1 VANLTFIWDEELQ
14 KWVGIGATEAR
25 FAKDNTLPPEII
37 NIEGA
42 KRFTKKG
49 EKYLIIPLSKEKDLV
64 KLNPNFAKGP
74 NPIEQQLGTVVK
86 PIAAGIEAYE
96 KRRKE
101 SKTIQEF
108 FGIPEEGIAKTVTK
122 NVKEVVNKFG
132 AQEED
137 INAPLPGQK
146 PKEVFQVPT
155 GTPSGIK
162 PITTDATGTQSV
174 STATPSSSGSY
185 YAGSTFI
192 TEQPIAGVQY
202 DAISIE
208 DETNLGL
215 FTINKKSNQLLLPQ
229 TTGGKSEVV
238 DGDRFA
244 NVTLYNLPP
253 EKVKQYQSKYG
264 LSQTGKMNAALAGKI
279 FSDAK
284 KASYENYVRSNPEV
298 TTDKTQV
305 SWEEAIINP
314 ASVGG
319 TSDGGGVSAKQIK
332 SSKDAIRISANQLG
346 VTLDEAKVNSLANAY
361 ARGDINATVLPYEI
375 VRQGEI
381 DFTKGAAG
389 NTYGKLRELASAYGI
404 QYSEDWYKNSVASI
418 LSGKEAEDTYDV
430 SIKELAKS
438 KYPTLSKQIDAGR
451 NVRDLASPYVES
463 MAQLLEIGSD
473 TITLDDFYI
482 NQALTGIDADGTP
495 KQKPLWEFQQQL
507 RQDPRWRSTRNAQE
521 SMMSASRKVL
531 QDFGLVS

>member
-14 KWVGIGATEAR
+14 RWVAIGATKAR
-25 FAKDNTLPPEII
+25 FAQDDTLPRQAAELPGV
-37 NIEGA
+37 NPP
-42 KRFTKKG
+42 F
-49 EKYLIIPLSKEKDLV
+49 EKNGKIYLSVPQSKEQDLV

-74 NPIEQQLGTVVK
+74 NPIEQQLGAVAK

-101 SKTIQEF
+101 SETVQEF
-108 FGIPEEGIAKTVTK
+108 LGIPKEGIGKGVAE
-122 NVKEVVNKFG
+122 NVKKIFSGVKGKPV
-132 AQEED
+132 D
-137 INAPLPGQK
+137 ITKPLPGEK

-155 GTPSGIK
+155 GAPSAIAGAPTPTTGPGVLGSFYVPSG
-162 PITTDATGTQSV
+162 TTA
-174 STATPSSSGSY
+174 
-185 YAGSTFI
+185 
-192 TEQPIAGVQY
+192 ELPIAGVQY
-202 DAISIE
+202 NAISLE
-208 DETNLGL
+208 DETNPGL
-215 FTINKKSNQLLLPQ
+215 FTINKKSGQLLLPQ

-238 DGDRFA
+238 DANKFV
-244 NVTLYNLPP
+244 NVTLYNLPE
-253 EKVKQYQSKYG
+253 EKVKQYQAKYG
-264 LSQTGKMNAALAGKI
+264 ISQTGKMNAALAGKI
-279 FSDAK
+279 FADAK
-284 KASYENYVRSNPEV
+284 KASYENYIRSNPEV

-319 TSDGGGVSAKQIK
+319 TAGGGGVSAKQIK
-332 SSKDAIRISANQLG
+332 SSKDAIRISASQLG
-346 VTLDEAKVNSLANAY
+346 VTLDDAKINSLANAY

-404 QYSEDWYKNSVASI
+404 QYNEDWYKNSVASI

-451 NVRDLASPYVES
+451 NVRDLASPYIES
-463 MAQLLEIGSD
+463 MAQLLEVGSD

-482 NQALTGIDADGTP
+482 NQALTGLDADGTP

-507 RQDPRWRSTRNAQE
+507 RQDPRWRYTKNAQE

>member
-1 VANLTFIWDEELQ
+1 MANLTFIWDDVLQ
-14 KWVGIGATEAR
+14 RWVSIGATKAR
-25 FAKDNTLPPEII
+25 FAQDDTLPREAAEIP
-37 NIEGA
+37 GA
-42 KRFTKKG
+42 NPFEKNG
-49 EKYLIIPLSKEKDLV
+49 EIYLAIPQSKEQDLV

-74 NPIEQQLGTVVK
+74 NPIEEQLGAVRDVIAK
-86 PIAAGIEAYE
+86 PIKAYE
-96 KRRKE
+96 KRRAE
-101 SKTIQEF
+101 SETVQEF
-108 FGIPEEGIAKTVTK
+108 LGIPKEGIGKGVAE
-122 NVKEVVNKFG
+122 NVKEIFSGIKGKPV
-132 AQEED
+132 D
-137 INAPLPGQK
+137 ITKPLPGEIVQTE
-146 PKEVFQVPT
+146 PGYYIPNAPGASDAVNRGVPLRQIAE
-155 GTPSGIK
+155 S
-162 PITTDATGTQSV
+162 
-174 STATPSSSGSY
+174 
-185 YAGSTFI
+185 
-192 TEQPIAGVQY
+192 PIAGVQY
-202 DAISIE
+202 NAINLE
-208 DETNLGL
+208 DEANLGL
-215 FTINKKSNQLLLPQ
+215 FTINKKSGQLLLPQ

-238 DGDRFA
+238 DGNKFV
-244 NVTLYNLPP
+244 NVTLYNLSP
-253 EKVKQYQSKYG
+253 EKVKQYQAKYG
-264 LSQTGKMNAALAGKI
+264 VSQTGKMNAALAGKI
-279 FSDAK
+279 FNDAK

-305 SWEEAIINP
+305 SWEDAIINP

-319 TSDGGGVSAKQIK
+319 TADGGGVSAKQIK
-332 SSKDAIRISANQLG
+332 SSKEAIRISASQLG
-346 VTLDEAKVNSLANAY
+346 VTLDDAKINSLANAY

-438 KYPTLSKQIDAGR
+438 KYPTLAKQIDAGR
-451 NVRDLASPYVES
+451 NVRDLASPYIES
-463 MAQLLEIGSD
+463 MAQLLEVGSD

-482 NQALTGIDADGTP
+482 NQALTGLDADGTP

-507 RQDPRWRSTRNAQE
+507 RQDPRWRTTRNAQE

>member
-1 VANLTFIWDEELQ
+1 MANLTFIWDEELQ
-14 KWVGIGATEAR
+14 RWVAIGATKAR
-25 FAKDNTLPPEII
+25 FAQDDTLPRQAAELPGVNPPFEKNGEI
-37 NIEGA
+37 
-42 KRFTKKG
+42 
-49 EKYLIIPLSKEKDLV
+49 YLSVPQSKEQDLV

-74 NPIEQQLGTVVK
+74 NPIEQQLGAIAK

-101 SKTIQEF
+101 SETVQEF
-108 FGIPEEGIAKTVTK
+108 LGIPKEGIGKGVAE
-122 NVKEVVNKFG
+122 NVKKIFSGVKGKPV
-132 AQEED
+132 D
-137 INAPLPGQK
+137 ITKPLPGEK

-155 GTPSGIK
+155 GAPSAIAGAPTPTTGPGVLGSFYVPSG
-162 PITTDATGTQSV
+162 TTA
-174 STATPSSSGSY
+174 
-185 YAGSTFI
+185 
-192 TEQPIAGVQY
+192 ELPIAGVQY
-202 DAISIE
+202 NAISLE
-208 DETNLGL
+208 DETNPGL
-215 FTINKKSNQLLLPQ
+215 FTINKKSGQLLLPQ

-238 DGDRFA
+238 DANKFV
-244 NVTLYNLPP
+244 NVTLYNLP
-253 EKVKQYQSKYG
+253 EQKVKQYQAKYG
-264 LSQTGKMNAALAGKI
+264 VSQTGKMNAGLAGKI
-279 FSDAK
+279 FADAK
-284 KASYENYVRSNPEV
+284 KASYENYIRSNPEV

-305 SWEEAIINP
+305 SWEDAIINP

-319 TSDGGGVSAKQIK
+319 TAGGDGVSAKQIK

-346 VTLDEAKVNSLANAY
+346 VTLDDAKINSLANAY

-381 DFTKGAAG
+381 DYTKGAAG
-389 NTYGKLRELASAYGI
+389 NTYNKLRKLASAYGI
-404 QYSEDWYKNSVASI
+404 QYNEDWYKNSVASI

-430 SIKELAKS
+430 NIKELAKS
-438 KYPTLSKQIDAGR
+438 KYPTLAKQIDAGR
-451 NVRDLASPYVES
+451 NVRDLASPYIES

-482 NQALTGIDADGTP
+482 NQALTGIDAEGTP

>member
-42 KRFTKKG
+42 VRFTKRG
-49 EKYLIIPLSKEKDLV
+49 ERYLTIPKEKEKELV
-64 KLNPNFAKGP
+64 KQYPSFKKGK
-74 NPIEQQLGTVVK
+74 NPITKQVDIVRE
-86 PIAAGIEAYE
+86 PIAAGISAYE

-101 SKTIQEF
+101 SETVQEF
-108 FGIPEEGIAKTVTK
+108 LGIPKEGIGKGIAKGIK
-122 NVKEVVNKFG
+122 NIADEFG
-132 AQEED
+132 FQEED

-162 PITTDATGTQSV
+162 PIVTDVAGTQSV
-174 STATPSSSGSY
+174 STSTPSSSGSY

-244 NVTLYNLPP
+244 NITLYNLPP
-253 EKVKQYQSKYG
+253 EKVKQYQAKYG
-264 LSQTGKMNAALAGKI
+264 VSQTGKMNAALAGKI
-279 FSDAK
+279 FADAK

-305 SWEEAIINP
+305 SWEDAIINP

-319 TSDGGGVSAKQIK
+319 TAGGGGVSAKQIK

-381 DFTKGAAG
+381 DYTKGAAG
-389 NTYGKLRELASAYGI
+389 NTYNKLRELASAYGI
-404 QYSEDWYKNSVASI
+404 QYNEDWYKNSVASI

-430 SIKELAKS
+430 NIKEFAKS
-438 KYPTLSKQIDAGR
+438 KYPTLAKQIDAGR
-451 NVRDLASPYVES
+451 NVRDLASPYIES

-482 NQALTGIDADGTP
+482 NQALTGIDAEGTP

>member
-1 VANLTFIWDEELQ
+1 MANLTFIWDEELQ
-14 KWVGIGATEAR
+14 RWVAIGATKAR
-25 FAKDNTLPPEII
+25 FAQDDTLPRQAAELPGV
-37 NIEGA
+37 NPP
-42 KRFTKKG
+42 F
-49 EKYLIIPLSKEKDLV
+49 EKNGKIYLSVPQSKEQDLV

-74 NPIEQQLGTVVK
+74 NPIEQQLSAVTK

-101 SKTIQEF
+101 SETVQEF
-108 FGIPEEGIAKTVTK
+108 LGLPKEGIAKAVTE
-122 NVKEVVNKFG
+122 NVKEIFSGVKGKPV
-132 AQEED
+132 D
-137 INAPLPGQK
+137 ITKPLPGEK
-146 PKEVFQVPT
+146 PKEVFKVPT
-155 GTPSGIK
+155 GAPSAIAGTPTPTTGPGVMGSSYVPSG
-162 PITTDATGTQSV
+162 TTA
-174 STATPSSSGSY
+174 
-185 YAGSTFI
+185 
-192 TEQPIAGVQY
+192 ELPIAGVQY
-202 DAISIE
+202 NAISLE
-208 DETNLGL
+208 DETSPGL
-215 FTINKKSNQLLLPQ
+215 FTINKKSGQLLLPQ

-238 DGDRFA
+238 DGNKFV

-264 LSQTGKMNAALAGKI
+264 VSQTGKMNAALASKI
-279 FSDAK
+279 FADAK

-298 TTDKTQV
+298 ITDKTQV
-305 SWEEAIINP
+305 SWEDAIINP

-319 TSDGGGVSAKQIK
+319 TGDGGGVSAKQIK
-332 SSKDAIRISANQLG
+332 SSKEAIRISASQLG
-346 VTLDEAKVNSLANAY
+346 VILDDAKVNSLANAY

-404 QYSEDWYKNSVASI
+404 QYGEDWYKNSVASI

-438 KYPTLSKQIDAGR
+438 KYPTLAKQIDAGR
-451 NVRDLASPYVES
+451 NVRDLASPYIES

-482 NQALTGIDADGTP
+482 NQALTGLDADGNP

-521 SMMSASRKVL
+521 AMMSASRKVL

>member
-14 KWVGIGATEAR
+14 RWVGIGATEAR
-25 FAKDNTLPPEII
+25 FAQDNTLPRQAAELPGVNPPFEKNGEI
-37 NIEGA
+37 
-42 KRFTKKG
+42 
-49 EKYLIIPLSKEKDLV
+49 YLSVPQSKEQDLV

-74 NPIEQQLGTVVK
+74 NPIEQQLSAVAR

-101 SKTIQEF
+101 SETVQEF
-108 FGIPEEGIAKTVTK
+108 LGIPKEGIGKGVAE
-122 NVKEVVNKFG
+122 NVKKIFSGVKGKPV
-132 AQEED
+132 D
-137 INAPLPGQK
+137 ITKPLPGEK

-155 GTPSGIK
+155 GAPSAIAGAPTP
-162 PITTDATGTQSV
+162 TTGPGVMGSSYV
-174 STATPSSSGSY
+174 PSSTT
-185 YAGSTFI
+185 A
-192 TEQPIAGVQY
+192 ELPIAGVQY
-202 DAISIE
+202 NAISLE
-208 DETNLGL
+208 DETSPGL
-215 FTINKKSNQLLLPQ
+215 FTINKKSGQLLLPQ

-238 DGDRFA
+238 DANKFV

-253 EKVKQYQSKYG
+253 EKVKQYQAKYG
-264 LSQTGKMNAALAGKI
+264 VNQTGKMNAALASKI
-279 FSDAK
+279 FADAK

-305 SWEEAIINP
+305 SWEDAVINP

-319 TSDGGGVSAKQIK
+319 AAGDGGGVSAKQIK
-332 SSKDAIRISANQLG
+332 SSKDAIRISASQLG
-346 VTLDEAKVNSLANAY
+346 VTLDDAKVNSLANAY
-361 ARGDINATVLPYEI
+361 ARGDISATVLPYEI

-404 QYSEDWYKNSVASI
+404 QYGEDWYKNSVASI

-438 KYPTLSKQIDAGR
+438 KYPTLAKQIDAGR
-451 NVRDLASPYVES
+451 NVRDLASPYIES

-482 NQALTGIDADGTP
+482 NQALTGLDADGTP

-507 RQDPRWRSTRNAQE
+507 RQDPRWRYTKNAQD

-531 QDFGLVS
+531 QDFGLLS

>member
-1 VANLTFIWDEELQ
+1 VANLTFIWDVELQ
-14 KWVGIGATEAR
+14 RWVGVGATEAR
-25 FAKDNTLPPEII
+25 FAKDNTLPEEII

-42 KRFTKKG
+42 KRFTKRG
-49 EKYLIIPLSKEKDLV
+49 EKYLIVPLNKEQDLV
-64 KLNPNFAKGP
+64 KINPNFAKGP
-74 NPIEQQLGTVVK
+74 NPIEQQIGTVVK

-108 FGIPEEGIAKTVTK
+108 LGIPEEGIAKTVTK

-137 INAPLPGQK
+137 INAPLPGK
-146 PKEVFQVPT
+146 PVVETEQTKSNLDVV
-155 GTPSGIK
+155 
-162 PITTDATGTQSV
+162 GTQSV
-174 STATPSSSGSY
+174 STTAPGVMGSSYVPSN
-185 YAGSTFI
+185 I
-192 TEQPIAGVQY
+192 TVEQPIAGVQY
-202 DAISIE
+202 SAIGLD
-208 DETNLGL
+208 DEENLGL
-215 FTINKKSNQLLLPQ
+215 FTINGKSNQLLLPQ

-238 DGDRFA
+238 DGNKFA
-244 NVTLYNLPP
+244 SVTLYNLPP
-253 EKVKQYQSKYG
+253 AKVKQYQAKYG
-264 LSQTGKMNAALAGKI
+264 ISQTGLMNAALAGKI

-284 KASYENYVRSNPEV
+284 KASYENYVRSNPEI

-319 TSDGGGVSAKQIK
+319 TSGGGGVSAKQIK
-332 SSKDAIRISANQLG
+332 SSKDAIRISASQLG
-346 VTLDEAKVNSLANAY
+346 VTLDDAKINSLANAY

-389 NTYGKLRELASAYGI
+389 NTYNKLRELASAYGI
-404 QYSEDWYKNSVASI
+404 QYNEDWYKNSVASI

-451 NVRDLASPYVES
+451 NVRDLASPYIES
-463 MAQLLEIGSD
+463 MAQLLEVGSD

-482 NQALTGIDADGTP
+482 NQALTGLDADGTP

-507 RQDPRWRSTRNAQE
+507 RQDPRWRYTKNAQE

>member
-1 VANLTFIWDEELQ
+1 MANLTFIWDEELQ
-14 KWVGIGATEAR
+14 RWVGVGATEAR
-25 FAKDNTLPPEII
+25 FAQDNTLPPEII

-42 KRFTKKG
+42 ERFTRRGERYLTIPREKEKELVKQYPSFKKG
-49 EKYLIIPLSKEKDLV
+49 KSPLTKQVDIVRE
-64 KLNPNFAKGP
+64 
-74 NPIEQQLGTVVK
+74 
-86 PIAAGIEAYE
+86 PIAAGISAYE

-101 SKTIQEF
+101 SETVQEF
-108 FGIPEEGIAKTVTK
+108 LGIPKEGIGKGIAKGIK
-122 NVKEVVNKFG
+122 NIADEFG
-132 AQEED
+132 FQEED

-146 PKEVFQVPT
+146 EEEPFQVPT
-155 GTPSGIK
+155 GAPSGIK
-162 PITTDATGTQSV
+162 PITADVPTVQSV
-174 STATPSSSGSY
+174 STATPGAAGSY
-185 YAGSTFI
+185 YLGSTFV

-202 DAISIE
+202 SAISLE
-208 DETNLGL
+208 DEDNLGL
-215 FTINKKSNQLLLPQ
+215 FTINKKSGQLLLPQ

-238 DGDRFA
+238 DGNRFA

-284 KASYENYVRSNPEV
+284 KASYENYVRSNPEI

-305 SWEEAIINP
+305 SWEDAVINP

-319 TSDGGGVSAKQIK
+319 VAGGGGVSAKQIK

-381 DFTKGAAG
+381 DYTKGAAG
-389 NTYGKLRELASAYGI
+389 STYNKLRELASSYGI
-404 QYSEDWYKNSVASI
+404 QYSEDWYKNSVAGI
-418 LSGKEAEDTYDV
+418 LSGKESEDTYDIN
-430 SIKELAKS
+430 IKELAKS
-438 KYPTLSKQIDAGR
+438 KYPTLAKQIDAGR
-451 NVRDLASPYVES
+451 NVRDLASPYIQTMS
-463 MAQLLEIGSD
+463 QILELSPDAINV
-473 TITLDDFYI
+473 DDFYI
-482 NQALTGIDADGTP
+482 NQALTGLDNEGNP

-507 RQDPRWRSTRNAQE
+507 RQDPRWNYTRNAQD
-521 SMMSASRKVL
+521 SLMGTARKVL

>member
-1 VANLTFIWDEELQ
+1 MANLTFIWDEELQ
-14 KWVGIGATEAR
+14 RWVAIGATKAR
-25 FAKDNTLPPEII
+25 FAQDDTLPRQAAELPGV
-37 NIEGA
+37 NPP
-42 KRFTKKG
+42 F
-49 EKYLIIPLSKEKDLV
+49 EKNGKIYLSVPQSKEQDLV

-74 NPIEQQLGTVVK
+74 NPIEQQLGAVAK

-101 SKTIQEF
+101 SETVQEF
-108 FGIPEEGIAKTVTK
+108 LGIPKEGIGKGVAE
-122 NVKEVVNKFG
+122 NVKKIFSGVKGKPV
-132 AQEED
+132 D
-137 INAPLPGQK
+137 ITKPLPGEK

-155 GTPSGIK
+155 GAPSAIAGAPTPTTGPGVLGSFYVPSG
-162 PITTDATGTQSV
+162 TTA
-174 STATPSSSGSY
+174 
-185 YAGSTFI
+185 
-192 TEQPIAGVQY
+192 ELPIAGVQY
-202 DAISIE
+202 NAISLE
-208 DETNLGL
+208 DETNPGL
-215 FTINKKSNQLLLPQ
+215 FTINKKSGQLLLPQ

-238 DGDRFA
+238 DANKFV
-244 NVTLYNLPP
+244 NVTLYNLPE
-253 EKVKQYQSKYG
+253 EKVKQYQAKYG
-264 LSQTGKMNAALAGKI
+264 ISQTGKMNAALAGKI

-284 KASYENYVRSNPEV
+284 KASYENYIRSNPEV

-319 TSDGGGVSAKQIK
+319 TAGGGGVSAKQIK
-332 SSKDAIRISANQLG
+332 SSKDAIRISASQLG
-346 VTLDEAKVNSLANAY
+346 VILDDAKVNSLANAY

-389 NTYGKLRELASAYGI
+389 NTYGKLRELASVYGI
-404 QYSEDWYKNSVASI
+404 QYGEDWYKNSVASI

-438 KYPTLSKQIDAGR
+438 KYPTLAKQIDAGR
-451 NVRDLASPYVES
+451 NVRDLASPYIES
-463 MAQLLEIGSD
+463 MAQLLEVGSD

-482 NQALTGIDADGTP
+482 NQALTGLDADGTP

-507 RQDPRWRSTRNAQE
+507 RQDPRWRYTKNAQE

>member
-14 KWVGIGATEAR
+14 RWVGVGATEAR
-25 FAKDNTLPPEII
+25 FAKDNTLPREAASIPGANPFEKNG
-37 NIEGA
+37 NI
-42 KRFTKKG
+42 
-49 EKYLIIPLSKEKDLV
+49 YLSIPYNKEQDLV

-101 SKTIQEF
+101 SKTVQEF
-108 FGIPEEGIAKTVTK
+108 LGLPEEGVAKAVSE
-122 NVKEVVNKFG
+122 NVKEIFSGIKGKPV
-132 AQEED
+132 D
-137 INAPLPGQK
+137 ITKPLPG
-146 PKEVFQVPT
+146 EVSKTQTATISGRGPSAVTGVGLTPTT
-155 GTPSGIK
+155 GTGVMGSSYVPSNLGVE
-162 PITTDATGTQSV
+162 S
-174 STATPSSSGSY
+174 
-185 YAGSTFI
+185 
-192 TEQPIAGVQY
+192 PIAGVQY
-202 DAISIE
+202 SAISLE
-208 DETNLGL
+208 DEDNLGL
-215 FTINKKSNQLLLPQ
+215 FTINKKSGQLLLPQ
-229 TTGGKSEVV
+229 TTGGKSEIV
-238 DGDRFA
+238 DGNKFA

-264 LSQTGKMNAALAGKI
+264 ISQTGKMNAALAGKI

-389 NTYGKLRELASAYGI
+389 NTYNKLRELASAYGI
-404 QYSEDWYKNSVASI
+404 QYNEDWYKNSVASI

-451 NVRDLASPYVES
+451 NVRDLASPYIES
-463 MAQLLEIGSD
+463 MAQLLEVGSD

-482 NQALTGIDADGTP
+482 NQALTGLDADGTP

-507 RQDPRWRSTRNAQE
+507 RQDPRWRYTKNAQE

>member
-1 VANLTFIWDEELQ
+1 VANLTFIWDDVLQ
-14 KWVGIGATEAR
+14 RWVSIGATKAR
-25 FAKDNTLPPEII
+25 FAQDDTLPREAAEIP
-37 NIEGA
+37 GA
-42 KRFTKKG
+42 NPFEKNG
-49 EKYLIIPLSKEKDLV
+49 EIYLAIPQSKEQDLV

-74 NPIEQQLGTVVK
+74 NPIEEQLGAVRDVIAK
-86 PIAAGIEAYE
+86 PIKAYE
-96 KRRKE
+96 KRRAE
-101 SKTIQEF
+101 SETVQEF
-108 FGIPEEGIAKTVTK
+108 LGIPKEGIGKGVAE
-122 NVKEVVNKFG
+122 NVKEIFSGIKGKPV
-132 AQEED
+132 D
-137 INAPLPGQK
+137 ITKPLPGEIVAK
-146 PKEVFQVPT
+146 PGQTKLGPVAP
-155 GTPSGIK
+155 GTP
-162 PITTDATGTQSV
+162 DAINRGVPLRQIAES
-174 STATPSSSGSY
+174 
-185 YAGSTFI
+185 
-192 TEQPIAGVQY
+192 PIAGVQY
-202 DAISIE
+202 NAINLE
-208 DETNLGL
+208 DEANLGL
-215 FTINKKSNQLLLPQ
+215 FTINKKSGQLLLPQ

-238 DGDRFA
+238 DGNKFV
-244 NVTLYNLPP
+244 NVTLYNLSP
-253 EKVKQYQSKYG
+253 EKVKQYQAKYG
-264 LSQTGKMNAALAGKI
+264 VSQTGKMNAALAGKI
-279 FSDAK
+279 FNDAK

-305 SWEEAIINP
+305 SWEDAIINP

-319 TSDGGGVSAKQIK
+319 TADGGGVSAKQIK
-332 SSKDAIRISANQLG
+332 SSKEAIRISASQLG
-346 VTLDEAKVNSLANAY
+346 VTLDDAKINSLANAY

-438 KYPTLSKQIDAGR
+438 KYPTLAKQIDAGR
-451 NVRDLASPYVES
+451 NVRDLASPYIES
-463 MAQLLEIGSD
+463 MAQLLEVGSD

-482 NQALTGIDADGTP
+482 NQALTGLDADGTP

-507 RQDPRWRSTRNAQE
+507 RQDPRWRYTKNAQE